1 MSLPDGVR
9 QREYNKFVLDGENKT
24 AVNTVVSSGT
34 ISGSFSPSGLNVA
47 LKVTTLT
54 VGDTATALPVTALT
68 SRNSISIQ
76 NKSTTQIVYIG
87 DINVTAD
94 TVVGTTSGY
103 ELLPGSF
110 FNVDVTP
117 NITIYGRCESGQSA
131 LLKILELA

>member
-54 VGDTATALPVTALT
+54 VGDTATALPATALT

-87 DINVTAD
+87 DVNVTAD